1 MQQQCANGTDLSE
14 TILQTIDSY
23 VEQNIHIYSEPKFL
37 DKILDNITDLIS
49 ITLAPVPDF
58 NEIELIILISENIQ
72 YYFATIG
79 IPRSYC
85 GSIILKNV
93 DEGIITEKLNR
104 LRAIEQPPQKSSGW
118 YKQRHGMLTASS
130 FWQAIDTQAAQ
141 NRLIYKKCMPLNMGK
156 CFNVNINSPMHWGQK
171 YESVSQRFYEHMY
184 STELEEFGC
193 LQHSRHQEVGASP
206 DGINNKKGNVRYGR
220 LVEIK
225 NIVNREITGIPKK
238 AYWIQMQLQ
247 MEVTDLNE
255 CDFLET
261 RFKEYETEED
271 FLKDGGFDDC
281 KKVKGLII
289 QFSGRDGP
297 IYKYSPFLA
306 DSDVV
311 AKWLSACLDNNET
324 MTWIR
329 NIYWALEEY
338 SCILVPRNKK
348 WFESIVPQFEKIWKT
363 ILYEREHGFAHR
375 KAKRR
380 PQRSAKENIILKVR
394 TESFDNAD
402 LYSSGGLPAVET

>member
-1 MQQQCANGTDLSE
+1 
-14 TILQTIDSY
+14 
-23 VEQNIHIYSEPKFL
+23 
-37 DKILDNITDLIS
+37 
-49 ITLAPVPDF
+49 
-58 NEIELIILISENIQ
+58 
-72 YYFATIG
+72 
-79 IPRSYC
+79 
-85 GSIILKNV
+85 
-93 DEGIITEKLNR
+93 
-104 LRAIEQPPQKSSGW
+104 
-118 YKQRHGMLTASS
+118 
-130 FWQAIDTQAAQ
+130 
-141 NRLIYKKCMPLNMGK
+141 
-156 CFNVNINSPMHWGQK
+156 
-171 YESVSQRFYEHMY
+171 
-184 STELEEFGC
+184 
-193 LQHSRHQEVGASP
+193 
-206 DGINNKKGNVRYGR
+206 
-220 LVEIK
+220 
-225 NIVNREITGIPKK
+225 
-238 AYWIQMQLQ
+238 MQLQ

-306 DSDVV
+306 ESDVV

-380 PQRSAKENIILKVR
+380 PQQSAKENIILKVR